1 MVQHNTIDH
10 TGITGVSTVSY
21 ASNANAVSST
31 AAGGAA
37 TTVSRGN
44 HVHLG
49 VRQLA
54 HTSNTFTGNITLTAS
69 GSLGITMP
77 SAGTLNFNAVDTTG
91 GGSGSGSGAG
101 TLLALKEEKAA
112 HTYSTTSS
120 TLADVD
126 ATNMAV
132 TFTAPASGNILVRL
146 TAYCD
151 IAAAAAAPFGRWSLR
166 ESTSDIAGAGGSV
179 IRAHSAT
186 VGADNT
192 ASVVFKLTGVTG
204 GSHTYKWSYA
214 VTDNATLFRILVGA
228 GGNDQ
233 PPAVMEVWE
242 LA

>member
-1 MVQHNTIDH
+1 MVQHSSIDH
-10 TGITGVSTVSY
+10 TGVTGVPSATSY
-21 ASNANAVSST
+21 ASNANAV
-31 AAGGAA
+31 AGVPAGGAA
-37 TTVSRGN
+37 ATVSRGD
-44 HVHLG
+44 HVHDG
-49 VRQLA
+49 VTSIS
-54 HTSNTFTGNITLTAS
+54 HTSNTFDGPVTFTAS
-69 GSLGITMP
+69 GSLGITSP
-77 SAGTLNFNAVDTTG
+77 SAGTLNFSAVDTTG

-112 HTYSTTSS
+112 HTYSTVST

-151 IAAAAAAPFGRWSLR
+151 QAGTSEFGRWSLR

-179 IRAHSAT
+179 IRAPDGGGTAT
-186 VGADNT
+186 VA
-192 ASVVFKLTGVTG
+192 FKLTGVTAG
-204 GSHTYKWSYA
+204 AHTYKWSYKTTA
-214 VTDNATLFRILVGA
+214 ATGAHRILVGA
-228 GGNDQ
+228 GGDDQ